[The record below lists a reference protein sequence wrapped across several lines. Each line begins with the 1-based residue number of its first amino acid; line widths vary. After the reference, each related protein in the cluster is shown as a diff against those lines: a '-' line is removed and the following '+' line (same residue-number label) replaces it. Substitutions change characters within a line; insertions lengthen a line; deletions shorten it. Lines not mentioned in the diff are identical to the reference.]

1 MLDTRRQTAVS
12 PVLGT
17 ILLVAITVVVAA
29 TVGLGVLSV
38 SERVGEPPPAVVLDT
53 TTDGN
58 SVTVQHRGGGPVET
72 DRLDVRGAQTWT
84 HRDEQL
90 RAGDE
95 LTIEPDPNAESVTVV
110 WDDGQRSAILASA
123 VPQAEDQLVGVTRA
137 DTYIPVVP
145 YGDDNPTQPQFETLE
160 EIALSDPFTLAV
172 RAPELAG
179 EESNDYVVTAYYD
192 EFEEAPND
200 RLTGPSEPLVFD
212 ENGVANVTIGS
223 AGTDADVTT
232 GIFGPLSGD
241 ATLVNQIE
249 LPEATD
255 AAAVETDE

>member
-1 MLDTRRQTAVS
+1 MGSAGPPSTDRGVA

-58 SVTVQHRGGGPVET
+58 SVTVQHRGGDPVEAN
-72 DRLDVRGAQTWT
+72 RLDVRGAQTWT

-123 VPQAEDQLVGVTRA
+123 VPQAEDQLLGVSRA

-145 YGDDNPTQPQFETLE
+145 YEDDPTQLQFETLNE
-160 EIALSDPFTLAV
+160 TALSDPFTENQGESLALQGCLLPISH
-172 RAPELAG
+172 RPTFGFYSA
-179 EESNDYVVTAYYD
+179 
-192 EFEEAPND
+192 D
-200 RLTGPSEPLVFD
+200 RNT
-212 ENGVANVTIGS
+212 
-223 AGTDADVTT
+223 
-232 GIFGPLSGD
+232 
-241 ATLVNQIE
+241 
-249 LPEATD
+249 
-255 AAAVETDE
+255 AAV